1 MRLNLLPFPRPVWLL
16 SLLVA
21 AAAPASAEI
30 GKQAENKVEPRP
42 AIWLL
47 ADEDTKI
54 YLFGTVHILPPGFRW
69 RSPAIDRVIEQAD
82 ELVVETYDE
91 PGKAEHLD
99 ARRSFLL
106 PAPVPILSRVP
117 PERRAALTAAISETK
132 LPSHAFDGLQTW
144 AAGMMLGV
152 AQLLG
157 SYGAEDPGQAP
168 GVEDVLEA
176 LFRAAGKP
184 ISSVEDPGDVV
195 ASLNAL
201 PDAVQVELL
210 LEAIEPREALSA
222 SSAAEDRHWVSGDV
236 DAIATA
242 FLKEFPA
249 ALFEPLLRRRNQAW
263 AGWLAER
270 LDRPGT
276 VLFAVGAG
284 HLAGEDSVQLMLARR
299 GLAVTRVN

>member
-1 MRLNLLPFPRPVWLL
+1 
-16 SLLVA
+16 
-21 AAAPASAEI
+21 
-30 GKQAENKVEPRP
+30 
-42 AIWLL
+42 
-47 ADEDTKI
+47 
-54 YLFGTVHILPPGFRW
+54 LPPGFRW
-69 RSPAIDRVIEQAD
+69 RSPAIDRIIEQAD

-91 PGKAEHLD
+91 PGKEEHQD

-106 PAPVPILSRVP
+106 PTPVPILSRVP
-117 PERRAALTAAISETK
+117 PERREALTAAIGGTK

-144 AAGMMLGV
+144 AAGMILGV

-157 SYGAEDPGQAP
+157 SYGIEDPRQAP
-168 GVEDVLEA
+168 GVEDLLET

-210 LEAIEPREALSA
+210 LGAIEPREALSA
-222 SSAAEDRHWVSGDV
+222 SSAVEDRHWVSGDV
-236 DAIATA
+236 EAIATV
-242 FLKEFPA
+242 FLNEFPV

-270 LDRPGT
+270 LERPGT

-284 HLAGEDSVQLMLARR
+284 HLAGEESVQRMLARR
-299 GLAVTRVN
+299 GLAVTRIN